1 MSQLLSRRLL
11 EPAWM
16 VVDEQETTWKLF
28 RWQRKRALSYGPLL
42 LDCWNMGPLLLYGMK
57 GADLL
62 GPTSTW
68 SSNCEGTRFWN
79 ESASKEKKRWQLNG
93 ADFWSE
99 ATGTA
104 ELNCIRNLG

>member
-1 MSQLLSRRLL
+1 
-11 EPAWM
+11 M